1 MNVTESSL
9 NRIDSHWAVLS
20 ITKDDR
26 ERGKLVSDVRLVL
39 RAIGTQVD
47 IDFDEQENDS
57 DLLRRLALSY
67 EIAAIEG
74 INDYIYPLQG
84 DKELIAQCAS
94 GAWRAFELIRLFSL
108 PQNDIDKIHYIL
120 HLSALAYCGDRW
132 SDLRRWYEE
141 NPTVID
147 ISIPNNSRWDHSIL
161 MCLFNCWIRL
171 YRKKKWKDL
180 SEISE
185 IICKLR
191 EEQHEFEE
199 RVLNTDSD
207 TSNRITAIRLIAL
220 YHWAK
225 GTELL
230 ATYMLQGFPVDIIA
244 LLDKHFESSIN
255 AASACE
261 DSQLEVL
268 LKWLHAS
275 SKQMVLGST
284 WWVARAVNSR
294 VTKFVQE
301 ITLHQGMFE
310 LLPPQRTALREKG
323 LLDQAATAVVIDMPT
338 SGGKTLLAQFRIL
351 QALNQFDA
359 DQGWVAYVAPTRA
372 LTAQL
377 TRRLRRDFS
386 PIGVR
391 VEQLSGAVEID
402 TFEDNLLSYIGHET
416 TDRSFDVLIATP
428 EKLQLVIRNK
438 KVPRPLAL
446 VVMDEAQNIED
457 ESRGMRIEL
466 LLATIKRECNTAN
479 FLLLMPYVENPE
491 LLTQWLANDLSAGRV
506 ISLGTTPWRPN
517 ERIVGMFHS
526 KPDNSK
532 KAGWQ
537 LEYKTLI
544 TTPKTIHLTGTH
556 KVGEVKPLD
565 IAKSK
570 LSKSLQTAAMAKIL
584 SSRGTSIAIGST
596 IPSVWNMARL
606 ICCSFADYNPIPG
619 EICLVQDFLRT
630 EISPDFELINMLSKG
645 VGVHHAGLSDE
656 VRTLI
661 EWLAEESK
669 LRVLCATTTI
679 AQGINFPVSSLFLAS
694 RFVQQKGFSREM
706 TPREFWNIAG
716 RAGRMDHDSVGMV
729 GLCTEINDERGVM
742 DYVCRSTG
750 ELVSRLVTQLTELEQ
765 AGKLQDL
772 NSSFNGEQWDD
783 FRCYIAH
790 LWNEKQNLEAV
801 LADAEQLLRNTY
813 GYGIL
818 RGTPEGRAK
827 ADKLLEV
834 TKSYAQQLSNQP
846 GHAMLADMTGFSP
859 EGVAKALVG
868 MNQLEHKLS
877 ISEWN
882 AESLFGNTKHMA
894 DLFGVMLK
902 IPQLNKSLSELTG
915 TGSENKYIADLTKAW
930 VNGVS
935 IKDIARAY
943 FLEGTDE
950 TKAIT
955 DTCKAIYRTLT
966 NIGTWG
972 LSALSHLSG
981 LNFDS
986 LTEADK
992 RVINALPAMIYHG
1005 VNTAEGVLM
1014 RMNNVPR
1021 TIAEGLGEEYKNI
1034 VEDTDKQKNAK
1045 STREFLNSIDQTVWD
1060 RVVPEDSYLSG
1071 ARFKSIWRL
1080 LSGERE

>member
-1 MNVTESSL
+1 MNVTENSL
-9 NRIDSHWAVLS
+9 ILIDSHWAVLS
-20 ITKDDR
+20 INKAERD
-26 ERGKLVSDVRLVL
+26 RGKLVSDVKLVSK
-39 RAIGTQVD
+39 AIGNQLE
-47 IDFDEQENDS
+47 INFQEQESDS
-57 DLLRRLALSY
+57 DLLRRLSLSY

-74 INDYIYPLQG
+74 MNDFLNPLQG
-84 DKELIAQCAS
+84 QKELVAQCAS
-94 GAWRAFELIRLFSL
+94 GAWRAFEILRLIDIPL
-108 PQNDIDKIHYIL
+108 NDIDKVHFIL

-141 NPTVID
+141 NQSR
-147 ISIPNNSRWDHSIL
+147 ISISIQSNTIWDRKIL
-161 MCLFNCWIRL
+161 LCLYECWIRL
-171 YRKKKWKDL
+171 YRKKCWVDL
-180 SEISE
+180 TEISD
-185 IICKLR
+185 IINQLR
-191 EEQHEFEE
+191 NGQLEYEEQ
-199 RVLNTDSD
+199 VLNTGSEVSD
-207 TSNRITAIRLIAL
+207 RVTAFRLIAL

-230 ATYMLQGFPVDIIA
+230 ATYMLQGEPAGIVA
-244 LLDKHFESSIN
+244 LIDKHFEASTS
-255 AASACE
+255 AASACG

-275 SKQMVLGST
+275 SRQMVLGST

-301 ITLHQGMFE
+301 ITHHQGMFE
-310 LLPPQRTALREKG
+310 LLPPQRAALLEKG

-391 VEQLSGAVEID
+391 VEQLAGAVEID
-402 TFEDNLLSYIGHET
+402 TFEENMLSYKGNDNK
-416 TDRSFDVLIATP
+416 DRSFDVLIATP

-479 FLLLMPYVENPE
+479 FLLLMPYVEKPE

-506 ISLGTTPWRPN
+506 ISFGTTPWKPN
-517 ERIVGMFHS
+517 DRIVGMFNS
-526 KPDNSK
+526 EEDNSK
-532 KAGWQ
+532 RAGWQ
-537 LEYKTLI
+537 LKYQTLI
-544 TTPKTIHLTGTH
+544 TTPNTIHLTGIH
-556 KVGEVKPLD
+556 KVGETKPLN
-565 IAKSK
+565 IAKSQLTK
-570 LSKSLQTAAMAKIL
+570 CLKTAAMAKIL

-596 IPSVWNMARL
+596 IPSVWNMARHICGTVDNYVL
-606 ICCSFADYNPIPG
+606 IPD
-619 EICLVQDFLRT
+619 EISLVQDFLRT
-630 EISPDFELINMLSKG
+630 EISPNFELINMLSKG

-661 EWLAEESK
+661 EWLAEEGK

-679 AQGINFPVSSLFLAS
+679 AQGINFPVSSVFLSS

-729 GLCTEINDERGVM
+729 GLCTELDDENGTI
-742 DYVCRSTG
+742 DFVCRSTG
-750 ELVSRLVTQLTELEQ
+750 DLVSRLVTLLTELEQ

-772 NSSFNGEQWDD
+772 NSVFNGEQWDD

-801 LADAEQLLRNTY
+801 LADTEQLLRNTY

-818 RGTPEGRAK
+818 RGTPGGRTK

-834 TKSYAQQLSNQP
+834 TKSYAQTLASQP
-846 GHAMLADMTGFSP
+846 SHALLADMTGFSP

-877 ISEWN
+877 ASDWN

-902 IPQLNKSLSELTG
+902 IPQLNKSLNELTG
-915 TGSENKYIADLTKAW
+915 NGSENKYIADLTKAW

-935 IKDIARAY
+935 IKDIASAY
-943 FLEGTDE
+943 FLTGTDE

-981 LNFDS
+981 LDFDS
-986 LTEADK
+986 LSEADK

-1005 VNTAEGVLM
+1005 VKTEEGVLM

-1021 TIAEGLGEEYKNI
+1021 SIAERLGEEFKSSVFDKDKSNSKN
-1034 VEDTDKQKNAK
+1034 
-1045 STREFLNSIDQTVWD
+1045 TREYLKNLDQSTWD
-1060 RVVPEDSYLSG
+1060 RVVPESSYLSG
-1071 ARFKSIWRL
+1071 AEFKSIWKL
-1080 LSGERE
+1080 LSGERT

>member
-1 MNVTESSL
+1 M
-9 NRIDSHWAVLS
+9 
-20 ITKDDR
+20 
-26 ERGKLVSDVRLVL
+26 
-39 RAIGTQVD
+39 
-47 IDFDEQENDS
+47 
-57 DLLRRLALSY
+57 
-67 EIAAIEG
+67 
-74 INDYIYPLQG
+74 
-84 DKELIAQCAS
+84 
-94 GAWRAFELIRLFSL
+94 
-108 PQNDIDKIHYIL
+108 
-120 HLSALAYCGDRW
+120 
-132 SDLRRWYEE
+132 
-141 NPTVID
+141 
-147 ISIPNNSRWDHSIL
+147 
-161 MCLFNCWIRL
+161 
-171 YRKKKWKDL
+171 DL
-180 SEISE
+180 SEISD
-185 IICKLR
+185 IICRLR

-199 RVLNTDSD
+199 KILNTDSD
-207 TSNRITAIRLIAL
+207 TSNRIIAIRLIAM

-225 GTELL
+225 STELL
-230 ATYMLQGFPVDIIA
+230 ATYMLQGLPVDIVA

-255 AASACE
+255 AASACG

-294 VTKFVQE
+294 VTRFVQE
-301 ITLHQGMFE
+301 ITRHQGMFE
-310 LLPPQRTALREKG
+310 LLPPQRTALREEG
-323 LLDQAATAVVIDMPT
+323 LLDQAATAIVIDMPT

-402 TFEDNLLSYIGHET
+402 AFEDNMLSYKGHET
-416 TDRSFDVLIATP
+416 SDRSFDVLIATP
-428 EKLQLVIRNK
+428 EKLQLVIRNN

-466 LLATIKRECNTAN
+466 LLATIKRECSTAN
-479 FLLLMPYVENPE
+479 FLLLMPYVENPK

-506 ISLGTTPWRPN
+506 ISFGTTPWRPN
-517 ERIVGMFHS
+517 ERIVGMFHFE
-526 KPDNSK
+526 PDNSK
-532 KAGWQ
+532 RAGWQ
-537 LEYKTLI
+537 LIYKTLT
-544 TTPKTIHLTGTH
+544 TTPRTIHLTGNH
-556 KVGEVKPLD
+556 KVGDVKPLN
-565 IAKSK
+565 IRKSD
-570 LSKSLQTAAMAKIL
+570 LSKCLQTAAMAKIL
-584 SSRGTSIAIGST
+584 SSRGTSIAIGPT
-596 IPSVWNMARL
+596 IPSVWNMARQ
-606 ICCSFADYNPIPG
+606 ICNSIADYNPIPD

-630 EISPDFELINMLSKG
+630 EISPDFELIAMLSKG

-679 AQGINFPVSSLFLAS
+679 AQGINFPVSSLFLTS

-729 GLCTEINDERGVM
+729 GICTALDDESGVM
-742 DYVCRSTG
+742 NFVCRSTG
-750 ELVSRLVTQLTELEQ
+750 ELVSRLVTLLTDLER
-765 AGKLQDL
+765 AGKLHDL
-772 NSSFNGEQWDD
+772 NSSFNGEQWED

-790 LWNEKQNLEAV
+790 LWNEKQNLDSV
-801 LADAEQLLRNTY
+801 LSDAEQLLRNTY
-813 GYGIL
+813 GYGVL
-818 RGTPEGRAK
+818 RGTPEGRTK

-834 TKSYAQQLSNQP
+834 TRTYAQQLSNQP
-846 GHAMLADMTGFSP
+846 SHAMLADTTGFSP

-877 ISEWN
+877 ISDWN
-882 AESLFGNTKHMA
+882 AESLFGNTRHMA

-915 TGSENKYIADLTKAW
+915 TGRENKYIADLAKAW

-935 IKDIARAY
+935 IKDIAKAF
-943 FLEGTDE
+943 FLEGADE

-955 DTCKAIYRTLT
+955 DTCRAIFRTLT

-986 LTEADK
+986 LSETDK
-992 RVINALPAMIYHG
+992 QVINTLPAMIYHG
-1005 VNTAEGVLM
+1005 VNTSEGVLM

-1021 TIAEGLGEEYKNI
+1021 SIAEGLGYEYKNI
-1034 VEDTDKQKNAK
+1034 FADADKQRSAV
-1045 STREFLNSIDQTVWD
+1045 STREFLNTIDLTVWD
-1060 RVVPEDSYLSG
+1060 RALPENSYLSG

-1080 LSGERE
+1080 LSGEKA